1 MLSAKIAY
9 RNLPKRRARTAL
21 TVIAV
26 VLGVALLVGINLAT
40 ASATSE
46 FTSYINKFW
55 GRTDIVVSY
64 GGLPPVFDSH
74 YLTTVQSVSE
84 VQQTAARLVWFGTK
98 DNTTFFPVVGINGT
112 DFDYSTFNITGAKTL
127 STGQATID
135 DGLAQKY
142 GLGVG
147 STLDVIT
154 PNIAAR
160 TNVTISLSIVGV
172 NHPLRNIG
180 ASVYVNLIQLQTDL
194 SFQGKISH
202 VYATLNDP
210 TKAPQVR
217 DEIEG
222 LLGSP
227 LFNVNA
233 PKAEAVQRIADQT
246 AGFELGLNVMVAVS
260 LVVCSFIVFNTLFM
274 TVNERTYEIGVMRA
288 VGTSRSQIF
297 RIFLLEGI
305 LIGAIG
311 SILGIFAGLILSR
324 GFTLVAENLLEI
336 PALPLVQ
343 LTPNITVFGLAAGFA
358 SVFAGSLYPAA
369 SASRINIIQ
378 AIRPSARNSRQ
389 RVPNSLFAGL
399 SVGMLTI
406 GSLEASR
413 LTPFHVPY
421 LDIALIPMG
430 LVILGALLFGKS
442 GRIFMAPIQPLSR
455 TIGYIASRNGRRRIL
470 RNAVSFGMITIT
482 LSFVIMLGGI
492 QGGVQTALDA
502 GIQEALGADIILVA
516 NQSLPVSFS
525 SNLLSLQPV
534 GFATPPASLVTPLGP
549 SFLPFNPKAL
559 GPTGNSTSVGI
570 LAIDP
575 ATFPDIINYQFVNS
589 PPQSQVYSELANNS
603 QTLMLP
609 DSLASRLD
617 ASVGQT
623 IDVTTFN
630 GTLPFRVAGIFTGPV
645 LQYIQFGNNFAS
657 DSIVVSFST
666 QKQFFGGTD
675 RAPLFLIN
683 LKSQYKSDAAAIAQA
698 IAASYPNYDFGENSL
713 TLEQLLSLV
722 RDTINRIFTIILLVL
737 YFALLIATLGIS
749 ATMIMN
755 VHDRRREIGLL
766 RSQGMSR
773 GQISGLFL
781 SEGLLLGIFGFLL
794 AVPGGLLL
802 LLGAT
807 NSTTLA
813 GFYLPF
819 VVPYSAM
826 AQAFGLAVLAV
837 LVGSLYPAIRA
848 SRMEITR
855 ALEQA

>member
-26 VLGVALLVGINLAT
+26 VLGVALLVGINVAT

-55 GRTDIVVSY
+55 GHTDIVVSS
-64 GGLPPVFDSH
+64 GQVLFDSH
-74 YLTTVQSVSE
+74 YVSTIQSVSE
-84 VQQTAARLVWFGTK
+84 VQQAAARLVWIGTI
-98 DNTTFFPVVGINGT
+98 DNKSFFPVIGVNGT
-112 DFDYSTFNITGAKTL
+112 DFDYSTFNITGTKVL
-127 STGQATID
+127 SAGQATID

-142 GLGVG
+142 GLGKG
-147 STLDVIT
+147 STLNLVT
-154 PNIAAR
+154 PNFVTRA
-160 TNVTISLSIVGV
+160 NVTISLSIVGL

-180 ASVYVNLIQLQTDL
+180 ASIYVNLAQLQVDL
-194 SFQGKISH
+194 NFQGQISH

-217 DEIEG
+217 DEIQR
-222 LLGSP
+222 LLGP
-227 LFNVNA
+227 TFNVSA
-233 PKAEAVQRIADQT
+233 PKAEAVQRIAGQT
-246 AGFELGLNVMVAVS
+246 AGFELGLNVMVAVA

-297 RIFLLEGI
+297 KIFFLEGV
-305 LIGAIG
+305 LIGTIG
-311 SILGIFAGLILSR
+311 SIIGVFAGLILSR
-324 GFTLVAENLLEI
+324 GFTLVAENLLQI
-336 PALPLVQ
+336 PSLPLVQ
-343 LTPNITVFGLAAGFA
+343 LTPTIVAFGLGAGFA
-358 SVFAGSLYPAA
+358 SVFAGALYPAA

-378 AIRPSARNSRQ
+378 AIRPSARNSR
-389 RVPNSLFAGL
+389 RRIPDSIITIL
-399 SVGMLTI
+399 SVAMLTI

-430 LVILGALLFGKS
+430 LVILGALLFGRS
-442 GRIFMAPIQPLSR
+442 GRIFMAPILPLSR
-455 TIGYIASRNGRRRIL
+455 TIGYIASRNGRRRLL

-516 NQSLPVSFS
+516 NQSLPVSFTA
-525 SNLLSLQPV
+525 NLLNLQPA

-559 GPTGNSTSVGI
+559 GPSGNSTSVGV

-575 ATFPDIINYQFVNS
+575 TTFSDVINYQFVNS

-603 QTLMLP
+603 QALMLP

-623 IDVTTFN
+623 INMMFLNETV
-630 GTLPFRVAGIFTGPV
+630 PFHVAGIFTGPV

-657 DSIVVSFST
+657 DSIVVSFSS
-666 QKQFFGGTD
+666 QKQFFGGTLS
-675 RAPLFLIN
+675 APLFLIN
-683 LKSQYKSDAAAIAQA
+683 LKPEYKSVASSIARDIAAAF
-698 IAASYPNYDFGENSL
+698 PKYDFAENSL
-713 TLEQLLSLV
+713 TLGQLLSLV

-749 ATMIMN
+749 ATMMMN

-773 GQISGLFL
+773 RQISGLFL
-781 SEGLLLGIFGFLL
+781 SEGILLGIFGFLL

-813 GFYLPF
+813 GFNLPF

-826 AQAFGLAVLAV
+826 VQSFGLAILAV